1 MSSCPPPPPLTVL
14 RGHADHVTSLSFG
27 DGVIVSGSA
36 DGAIIVWDLS
46 IRRPILNFQS
56 HDRSVLSISPLP
68 TNSSQV
74 VSAGRDGKVKLWDI
88 SYVDKKSTATIEY
101 NTGAAHFC
109 NTSTLGRDLSPISD
123 INNLVI
129 SPINE
134 DDVGIWDIRIREK
147 VAVINTKLFGKFGMT
162 STLLLCENMLLE
174 SKGDGAESCVESTPA
189 CILVG
194 HEDGSLSIFD
204 LKTLKHL
211 SNTKIHSQQLMG
223 LDISPSKRNL
233 LVTGGADASIQRST
247 VVTDSVTDK
256 LQLIEKEKV
265 TLPDEGTSCVKYRSD
280 GRIVASTH
288 WDSTVRLFDSKKM
301 KPIAILRHHTGSV
314 YAVDFGPKNT
324 IYQSHFATGGKDN
337 NICLWNT
344 FESTYK

>member
-1 MSSCPPPPPLTVL
+1 MASGPPPPPLTVL
-14 RGHADHVTSLSFG
+14 RGHVDHVTALSFG
-27 DGVIVSGSA
+27 DDIIVSGSA
-36 DGAIIVWDLS
+36 DGAIIAWDLS

-56 HDRSVLSISPLP
+56 HDRSVLAVCPLP
-68 TNSSQV
+68 SNSSQV
-74 VSAGRDGKVKLWDI
+74 ISAGRDGKLKLWDI
-88 SYVDKKSTATIEY
+88 NYVDKKAVATVEY

-109 NTSTLGRDLSPISD
+109 NISTIGREFSPIGE

-129 SPINE
+129 SPILE
-134 DDVGIWDIRIREK
+134 DDVGIWDIRAKEK
-147 VAVINTKLFGKFGMT
+147 VGIINTKLFGKFGMT
-162 STLLLCENMLLE
+162 STLLLCDRILLE
-174 SKGDGAESCVESTPA
+174 SKEDGIVVPSPA

-223 LDISPSKRNL
+223 VDISPTKRNL
-233 LVTGGADASIQRST
+233 LVTGGADTLVQRST
-247 VVTDSVTDK
+247 IVSDHAMEK
-256 LQLIEKEKV
+256 FQLHESEKISI
-265 TLPDEGTSCVKYRSD
+265 PDEGSSCVKYRSD
-280 GRIVASTH
+280 GRIVASAH
-288 WDSTVRLFDSKKM
+288 WDSTVRLFDTKKM

-324 IYQSHFATGGKDN
+324 AYQSHFVTAGKDN

-344 FESTYK
+344 FDSTYK